1 MLKKDKKKDKLSQY
15 VDPTGELPTSEL
27 KIAEWYVKHK
37 FLLKK
42 IGTGILAAWCVA
54 TVGYSLAYW
63 GYYFAFGYWQDEQMM
78 ARQAVELENYDNLK
92 PLYQPQ
98 ALSFGQ
104 TEIYNSVSEQLN
116 DLVVQVTNPNE
127 RWLAGVEYKF
137 VYDNGETETVRTI
150 VFPKTVR
157 PLAYF
162 GLKSSFPSNA
172 KIAVEQVV
180 WKRLNPHYYPDV
192 DSFMKERL
200 KFSIENF
207 KFTPAS
213 RTQGVP
219 ANKLEFDLKNNS
231 AYGFW
236 EADFYLEL
244 IDNGGRVGIIYF
256 PVEKFKTGE
265 VRNLDLRSF
274 VSGIS
279 VSELAL
285 HPVMNIFDKEEYIS
299 N

>member
-1 MLKKDKKKDKLSQY
+1 MFKKDKKPDKLSQY
-15 VDPTGELPTSEL
+15 IDPTGEFPNREL
-27 KIAEWYVKHK
+27 KMAEWYLRHK
-37 FLLKK
+37 LLLRK
-42 IGTGILAAWCVA
+42 IGLWALAGWCA
-54 TVGYSLAYW
+54 ITVIYSLSYW
-63 GYYFAFGYWQDEQMM
+63 GYYFAFGYWQDQQMM
-78 ARQAVELENYDNLK
+78 AKQTVELENYDNLK

-116 DLVVQVTNPNE
+116 DLVAQVTNPNG
-127 RWLAGVEYKF
+127 RWLAGVVYKF
-137 VYDNGETETVRTI
+137 VYDNGETETARTV

-157 PLAYF
+157 PLTFF

-172 KIAVEQVV
+172 KIVVEQVL

-200 KFSIENF
+200 LFSIENF

-219 ANKLEFDLKNNS
+219 TNKLEFDLKNNS
-231 AYGFW
+231 AYSFW

-244 IDNGGRVGIIYF
+244 IDNGSRVGIIYL

-265 VRNLDLRSF
+265 TRSLDVRSF
-274 VSGIS
+274 VSGLL